1 MSIWFDKAWYLLRRK
16 SLQSRDR
23 RLTVLAQGLK
33 GAFLHC
39 KTGLSD
45 PDYGKIERALAR
57 TGNQRLISIGRAWW
71 SAFADAVVAD
81 DASYVDK
88 EARLL
93 KICGELSG
101 GELGSRDWLE
111 LYRICLISGLFVVGI
126 ELRQQAEVAALVE
139 AEVDN
144 ASIDTLRHAMSVLI
158 ERGSFDEAR
167 AVLNGL
173 REKGDDPD
181 LLEHADW
188 LLRLLDGKKPLAYV
202 RPDKFSVEAEVL
214 KATQGASIAL
224 VGPVPTR
231 SQNGPEIDGFDL
243 VAKFNY
249 RGGPGGRDPDTQGRR
264 VDISYFNLQ
273 QAKFIARKTSP
284 AFLSDIPFPVFV
296 KHKGYRLLG
305 RYTATGRVLMNLQ
318 WLLFDSE
325 FNAGPNAIF
334 DLLRFAP
341 ATVKVFNTD
350 FMLTAGR
357 YQGYSQPGGE
367 EINYSHSF
375 AKTHDPLMQFR
386 WAKLAWSRRLIDGDE
401 RFCEVMASDERDY
414 IRRLQE
420 GHGAIAREN
429 LRGRSR

>member
-1 MSIWFDKAWYLLRRK
+1 MI
-16 SLQSRDR
+16 
-23 RLTVLAQGLK
+23 TV
-33 GAFLHC
+33 
-39 KTGLSD
+39 
-45 PDYGKIERALAR
+45 
-57 TGNQRLISIGRAWW
+57 GRAWW
-71 SAFADAVVAD
+71 SAYADAVAAD
-81 DASYVDK
+81 DASYVAK
-88 EARLL
+88 EAILL
-93 KICGELSG
+93 KMCRELSV
-101 GELGSRDWLE
+101 GELGYRDWLE

-126 ELRQQAEVAALVE
+126 ELRQRAELAVLVE
-139 AEVDN
+139 AEADD

-167 AVLNGL
+167 TVLNGL
-173 REKGDDPD
+173 RQKGDDPD
-181 LLEHADW
+181 LMEHADW
-188 LLRLLDGKKPLAYV
+188 LLRLLDSERPLAYL
-202 RPDKFSVEAEVL
+202 RPDKFPVEAEVL

-231 SQNGPEIDGFDL
+231 SPNGPEIDGFDL

-249 RGGPGGRDPDTQGRR
+249 RGGPGGRDPDTQGSR

-273 QAKFIARKTSP
+273 QAKFIARKTNP
-284 AFLSDIPFPVFV
+284 AFISDIPFPVFV
-296 KHKGYRLLG
+296 KGKGYRLLG
-305 RYTATGRVLMNLQ
+305 RYTTTGRVLMNLQ

-350 FMLTAGR
+350 LMLTAGR
-357 YQGYSQPGGE
+357 YRGYSQPGGE

-414 IRRLQE
+414 IKRLQE

-429 LRGRSR
+429 LRGRSQ